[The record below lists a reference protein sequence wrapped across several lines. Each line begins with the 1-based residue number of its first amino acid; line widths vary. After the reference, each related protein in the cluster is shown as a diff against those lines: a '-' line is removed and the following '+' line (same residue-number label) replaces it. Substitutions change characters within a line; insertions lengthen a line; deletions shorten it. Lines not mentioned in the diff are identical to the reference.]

1 MVPPQMPT
9 GGPIGEAVLD
19 DQSHGGPLDPEGVTG
34 LGQGQVGHVGEE
46 ASPTRRTPML
56 GLHEDEVDGTTV
68 AGIAEV
74 VEAAVCDTV
83 AAGAV
88 ATGRAAT
95 PWVIATVSFQTGRG
109 QVFRACDPLGN
120 IRDIVTGWAHGRCS

>member
-1 MVPPQMPT
+1 
-9 GGPIGEAVLD
+9 
-19 DQSHGGPLDPEGVTG
+19 
-34 LGQGQVGHVGEE
+34 
-46 ASPTRRTPML
+46 ML
-56 GLHEDEVDGTTV
+56 GLPEDEVDGTAV

-74 VEAAVCDTV
+74 VEAAVGDAV
-83 AAGAV
+83 AARAV

-95 PWVIATVSFQTGRG
+95 PGVIATVSFQTGRG